1 MTRRPITGV
10 LLAVLMGLLV
20 GVALAARSE
29 SVEVRDRSGRLG
41 VLSITVMDDGSAY
54 IAPDHLAALLKGA
67 WSVKGERGIL
77 TVNQRTVEFVR
88 GQNRAT
94 VEGQPI
100 ALDAAARVVGTS
112 WLVSRDFLGKGLPRV
127 APGVSIA
134 AVAEPP
140 VASIGSRIRHRST
153 FAESGRLL

>member
-41 VLSITVMDDGSAY
+41 VLTVTVLDDGAAY

-67 WSVKGERGIL
+67 WSVKGELAIG
-77 TVNQRTVEFVR
+77 V
-88 GQNRAT
+88 
-94 VEGQPI
+94 
-100 ALDAAARVVGTS
+100 AAAQASFGGGLAAPARAVVP
-112 WLVSRDFLGKGLPRV
+112 SRMFK
-127 APGVSIA
+127 S
-134 AVAEPP
+134 
-140 VASIGSRIRHRST
+140 SRSSR
-153 FAESGRLL
+153 